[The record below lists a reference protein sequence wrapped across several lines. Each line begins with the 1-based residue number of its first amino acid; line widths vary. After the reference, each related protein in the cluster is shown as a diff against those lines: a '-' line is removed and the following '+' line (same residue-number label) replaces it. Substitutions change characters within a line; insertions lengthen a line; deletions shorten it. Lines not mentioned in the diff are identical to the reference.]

1 MANLKESK
9 YLNRALASS
18 LFFLISIGLVI
29 WAIVC
34 FFITQHKWEH
44 HFVII
49 QKQSATVESIQTLF
63 DIQRKSRH
71 DLELERLKYNY
82 DLYID
87 VLAVKKS
94 LIAGNRNI
102 QVAKTE
108 NIKFQ
113 ETLGATSDT
122 WEVVKSILQ
131 DQKNGLVV
139 SNKDFNDNIQDLRD
153 FHASMNNRI
162 KELSKDAF
170 ILGFSLIIGS
180 IVIFILSTI
189 LLFLQNKKSI
199 YLPLQS
205 LKQKL
210 ALLASGNII
219 EESKANNGLIHDSH
233 TSTSIINNFNT
244 EASKALME
252 YGYGNFDYKFKRR
265 SSKDKL
271 GRAIEQMKFRI
282 KDILDEDR
290 KKSAINNRINQGMA
304 KFSDVL
310 QRNSHDVKILIDTF
324 VTELIT
330 YFEANQGALYTLNET
345 QEKNEDQEL
354 ELRFTYAWNRTKFKS
369 DTFKVGDNLA
379 GQAVLE
385 NDTIYMTNVPEKYI
399 EITSGI
405 GQANPTSLLIVPLK
419 LNEQPKG
426 VLEIA
431 SFKEFEKYEI
441 ELIEKLCENFAS
453 TITNTLANEKT
464 RQLLGDARKMTS
476 AMKEQEDQ
484 MRRNQEEMQMEQE
497 NSQREISRLEAQ
509 LEEVKHQKERLEQDL
524 NQLQN

>member
-1 MANLKESK
+1 MANGNLINEEETSTEI
-9 YLNRALASS
+9 LRNLHDSVSS
-18 LFFLISIGLVI
+18 
-29 WAIVC
+29 
-34 FFITQHKWEH
+34 
-44 HFVII
+44 I
-49 QKQSATVESIQTLF
+49 QKF
-63 DIQRKSRH
+63 
-71 DLELERLKYNY
+71 
-82 DLYID
+82 
-87 VLAVKKS
+87 
-94 LIAGNRNI
+94 NI
-102 QVAKTE
+102 
-108 NIKFQ
+108 
-113 ETLGATSDT
+113 
-122 WEVVKSILQ
+122 
-131 DQKNGLVV
+131 
-139 SNKDFNDNIQDLRD
+139 
-153 FHASMNNRI
+153 
-162 KELSKDAF
+162 
-170 ILGFSLIIGS
+170 
-180 IVIFILSTI
+180 
-189 LLFLQNKKSI
+189 
-199 YLPLQS
+199 
-205 LKQKL
+205 
-210 ALLASGNII
+210 
-219 EESKANNGLIHDSH
+219 
-233 TSTSIINNFNT
+233 
-244 EASKALME
+244 EAAKALME

-271 GRAIEQMKFRI
+271 GRAIEQMRFRI
-282 KDILDEDR
+282 KDILEEDR

-304 KFSDVL
+304 KFSDIL
-310 QRNSHDVKILIDTF
+310 QRNSHDVKTLIDTF

-345 QEKNEDQEL
+345 QEKLDEQEL

-385 NDTIYMTNVPEKYI
+385 NDTIYMTNVPDKYI

-405 GQANPTSLLIVPLK
+405 GHANPTSLLIVPLK

-464 RQLLGDARKMTS
+464 RHLLGEARKMAS

-524 NQLQN
+524 SQLQN